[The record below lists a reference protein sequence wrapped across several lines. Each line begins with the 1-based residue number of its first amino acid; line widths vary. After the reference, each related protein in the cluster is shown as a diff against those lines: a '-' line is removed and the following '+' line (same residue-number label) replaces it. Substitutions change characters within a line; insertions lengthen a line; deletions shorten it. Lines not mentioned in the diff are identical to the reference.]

1 MRLVRHSMQLNK
13 VMNLAKSIEE
23 IRSDFPILSTKAHG
37 KPLIYLDNGATTQK
51 PLQVIRTMEE
61 LYRTTNANVHR
72 GVHYLSDRVSERYE
86 AARETV
92 RAFINASAREEIIF
106 TAGTTAS
113 INAVAYSFGERFVGE
128 GDEILISGME
138 HHANIVPWQMLCE
151 RKKAKLKI
159 IPFSDEGIL
168 DLEAYRRLLTDQTR
182 IVAVTHVSNVLGTV
196 NPVRE
201 IVAEAHQHGIPV
213 LVDGAQGIQHGLV
226 DVTDLDCDFY
236 VFSGHK
242 VYGPNGIGVLY
253 GKADMLNELPPYQ
266 GGGDMVANV
275 TFEKTTYNVLPFKFE
290 AGTTNFTGAIGLAAA
305 LDYLSLL
312 GREAV
317 AEREQALLTLAT
329 AGLSY
334 IDGVRIYGTAPYK
347 VSVIS
352 FLPGTIHQY
361 DAGMILDKMG
371 IAVRTGT
378 HCAQPLMERYG
389 ISGNIRASIAF
400 YNTEEEIEALVKG
413 VRKVTEMFA

>member
-1 MRLVRHSMQLNK
+1 MK
-13 VMNLAKSIEE
+13 LAKSIEE
-23 IRSDFPILSTKAHG
+23 IRSDFPILSTKAYG
-37 KPLIYLDNGATTQK
+37 KPLVYLDNGATTQK
-51 PLQVIRTMEE
+51 PLQVIKLLEE

-72 GVHYLSDRVSERYE
+72 GVHYLSDMVSERYE

-92 RAFINASAREEIIF
+92 RAFINAGAREEIIF

-113 INAVAYSFGERFVGE
+113 INAVAFSFGERYVRE
-128 GDEILISGME
+128 GDEIVISGME

-151 RKKAKLKI
+151 RKKAKLKV
-159 IPFSDEGIL
+159 IPFSDAGVL
-168 DLEAYRRLLTDQTR
+168 DLEAYRSLLSERTR
-182 IVAVTHVSNVLGTV
+182 IVAVTHVSNVLGTI
-196 NPVRE
+196 NPVKE
-201 IVAEAHQHGIPV
+201 IVAEAHRHGIPV
-213 LVDGAQGIQHGLV
+213 LIDGAQGIQHGMV
-226 DVTDLDCDFY
+226 DVTDFDCDFY

-253 GKADMLNELPPYQ
+253 GKAEVLNELPPYQ

-305 LDYLSLL
+305 LDYISLL

-317 AEREQALLTLAT
+317 TEKEQALLARAT
-329 AGLSY
+329 TGLSA
-334 IDGVRIYGTAPYK
+334 IEGLRIYGTAPQK
-347 VSVIS
+347 VSLIS
-352 FLPGTIHQY
+352 FLPGAIHQY

-378 HCAQPLMERYG
+378 HCAQPLMGRYG
-389 ISGNIRASIAF
+389 ITGNIRASIAF
-400 YNTEEEIEALVKG
+400 YNTEDEVDALVKG

>member
-1 MRLVRHSMQLNK
+1 
-13 VMNLAKSIEE
+13 MNLARSIEE

-51 PLQVIRTMEE
+51 PLQVINVMEE

-72 GVHYLSDRVSERYE
+72 GVHYLSDRVSDRYE
-86 AARETV
+86 SARETV
-92 RAFINASAREEIIF
+92 RAFINAGAREEIIF
-106 TAGTTAS
+106 TAGSTAS
-113 INAVAYSFGERFVGE
+113 INAVAFSFGERYVGKD
-128 GDEILISGME
+128 DEIVISGME

-151 RKKAKLKI
+151 RKKAKLKV
-159 IPFSDEGIL
+159 IPFSDQGIL
-168 DLEAYRRLLTDQTR
+168 DFEAYRALLSERTR
-182 IVAVTHVSNVLGTV
+182 IVAVTHVSNVLGTI

-201 IVAEAHQHGIPV
+201 IVAEAHRHGIPV
-213 LVDGAQGIQHGLV
+213 LVDGAQGIQHGIV
-226 DVTDLDCDFY
+226 DVRDMDCDFY

-242 VYGPNGIGVLY
+242 VYGPNGTGVLY
-253 GKADMLNELPPYQ
+253 GKAELLNELPPYQ

-305 LDYLSLL
+305 LDYLSAL

-317 AEREQALLTLAT
+317 AEREQMLLALAT
-329 AGLSY
+329 AGLSA
-334 IDGVRIYGTAPYK
+334 IDGVRIYGTAPHK

-389 ISGNIRASIAF
+389 ITGNIRASIAF
-400 YNTEEEIEALVKG
+400 YNTEEEIEALAAG

>member
-1 MRLVRHSMQLNK
+1 MK
-13 VMNLAKSIEE
+13 LAKSIEE
-23 IRSDFPILSTKAHG
+23 IRSDFPILSTRAHG

-51 PLQVIRTMEE
+51 PLQVINVLEE

-92 RAFINASAREEIIF
+92 RAFINARAGEEIIF

-113 INAVAYSFGERFVGE
+113 INAVAFSFGERYVRE
-128 GDEILISGME
+128 DDEILISGME

-159 IPFSDEGIL
+159 IPFSDKGVL
-168 DLEAYRRLLTDQTR
+168 DLKAYRALLTERTR
-182 IVAVTHVSNVLGTV
+182 IVAVTHVSNVLGTI
-196 NPVRE
+196 NPVKQ
-201 IVAEAHQHGIPV
+201 IVAEAHRHGIPV
-213 LVDGAQGIQHGLV
+213 LVDGAQGIQHGVV
-226 DVTDLDCDFY
+226 DVVEMDCDFY

-253 GKADMLNELPPYQ
+253 GKAEILNELPPYQ

-275 TFEKTTYNVLPFKFE
+275 TFEKTTFNVLPFKFE

-305 LDYLSLL
+305 LDYLSCL

-317 AEREQALLTLAT
+317 AEREQALLVRAT
-329 AGLSY
+329 AGLSD
-334 IDGVRIYGTAPYK
+334 IEGVRIYGTAPHK

-389 ISGNIRASIAF
+389 ITGNIRASIAF
-400 YNTEEEIEALVKG
+400 YNTEEEIETLVKG
-413 VRKVTEMFA
+413 VKTVTQMFA

>member
-1 MRLVRHSMQLNK
+1 MELS
-13 VMNLAKSIEE
+13 KSIEE
-23 IRSDFPILSTKAHG
+23 IRSDFPILSIKVHG
-37 KPLIYLDNGATTQK
+37 KPLVYLDNGATTQK
-51 PLQVIRTMEE
+51 PEQVIRVIDE
-61 LYRTTNANVHR
+61 LYRTANANVHR
-72 GVHYLSDRVSERYE
+72 GVHRLSDMVSERYE
-86 AARETV
+86 SARETV
-92 RAFINASAREEIIF
+92 RAFINAPKKEEIIF

-113 INAVAYSFGERFVGE
+113 INAVAFSFGERFVKA

-151 RKKAKLKI
+151 RKKAKLRI

-168 DLEAYRRLLTDQTR
+168 DLEAYRSLLTDRTR
-182 IVAVTHVSNVLGTV
+182 IVAVTHVSNVLGTI

-201 IVAEAHQHGIPV
+201 IVAEAHRLGIPV
-213 LVDGAQGIQHGLV
+213 LVDGAQGIQHGIV
-226 DVTDLDCDFY
+226 DVKDIGCDFY

-242 VYGPNGIGVLY
+242 IYGPNGIGVLY
-253 GKADMLNELPPYQ
+253 GKENMLNEIPPYQ

-275 TFEKTTYNVLPFKFE
+275 TFEKTTYNELPFKFE
-290 AGTTNFTGAIGLAAA
+290 AGTTNFTGAIGLATA
-305 LDYLSLL
+305 LDYLTAL

-317 AEREQALLTLAT
+317 AAREQDLLRRAT
-329 AGLSY
+329 EGLSSVS
-334 IDGVRIYGTAPYK
+334 GVRIYGTAPRK
-347 VSVIS
+347 VSVVS

-400 YNTEEEIEALVKG
+400 YNTEEEIDALVKG
-413 VRKVTEMFA
+413 IERVTEMFT

>member
-1 MRLVRHSMQLNK
+1 MCHTMQLNR
-13 VMNLAKSIEE
+13 VMSLAKNIVN
-23 IRSDFPILSTKAHG
+23 IRSDFPILSTMAHG

-51 PLQVIRTMEE
+51 PLQVISVMEE

-72 GVHYLSDRVSERYE
+72 GVHYLSDRVSDRYE

-92 RAFINASAREEIIF
+92 RAFINARSREEIIF

-113 INAVAYSFGERFVGE
+113 INAVTFSFGERYVSE
-128 GDEILISGME
+128 GDEIVISGME

-168 DLEAYRRLLTDQTR
+168 DLEAYRSLLTERTR

-196 NPVRE
+196 NPVKE
-201 IVAEAHQHGIPV
+201 IVAEAHRHGIPV
-213 LVDGAQGIQHGLV
+213 LVDGAQGIQHGVV
-226 DVTDLDCDFY
+226 DVTDIDCDFY

-253 GKADMLNELPPYQ
+253 GKAEMLNELPPYQ
-266 GGGDMVANV
+266 GGGDMVAQV
-275 TFEKTTYNVLPFKFE
+275 TFEKTTYNALPFKFE

-305 LDYLSLL
+305 LDYLSAL

-317 AEREQALLTLAT
+317 AEREQALLAR
-329 AGLSY
+329 AMEGLST
-334 IDGVRIYGTAPYK
+334 IDGIRIYGTAPNK

-352 FLPGTIHQY
+352 FLLETIHQY

-389 ISGNIRASIAF
+389 ITGNIRASIAF
-400 YNTEEEIEALVKG
+400 YNTEEEMEALVKG

>member
-1 MRLVRHSMQLNK
+1 MK
-13 VMNLAKSIEE
+13 LAKSIEE
-23 IRSDFPILSTKAHG
+23 IRSDFPILSTKAYG
-37 KPLIYLDNGATTQK
+37 KPLVYLDNGATTQK
-51 PLQVIRTMEE
+51 PLQVIKLLEE

-72 GVHYLSDRVSERYE
+72 GVHYLSDMVSERYE

-92 RAFINASAREEIIF
+92 RAFINAGAREEIIF

-113 INAVAYSFGERFVGE
+113 INAVAFSFGERYVRE
-128 GDEILISGME
+128 GDEIVISGME

-151 RKKAKLKI
+151 RKKAKLKV
-159 IPFSDEGIL
+159 IPFSDAGVL
-168 DLEAYRRLLTDQTR
+168 DLEAYRSLLSERTR
-182 IVAVTHVSNVLGTV
+182 IVAVTHVSNVLGTI
-196 NPVRE
+196 NPVKE
-201 IVAEAHQHGIPV
+201 IVAEAHRHGIPV
-213 LVDGAQGIQHGLV
+213 LIDGAQGIQHGMV
-226 DVTDLDCDFY
+226 DVTDFDCDFY

-253 GKADMLNELPPYQ
+253 GKAEVLNELPPYQ

-305 LDYLSLL
+305 LDYISLL

-317 AEREQALLTLAT
+317 TEREQALLARAT
-329 AGLSY
+329 TGLSA
-334 IDGVRIYGTAPYK
+334 IEGLRIYGTAPQK
-347 VSVIS
+347 VSLIS
-352 FLPGTIHQY
+352 FLPGAIHQY

-378 HCAQPLMERYG
+378 HCAQPLMGRYG
-389 ISGNIRASIAF
+389 ITGNIRASIAF
-400 YNTEEEIEALVKG
+400 YNTEDEVDALVKG

>member
-1 MRLVRHSMQLNK
+1 MP
-13 VMNLAKSIEE
+13 LAKSIEA
-23 IRSDFPILSTKAHG
+23 IRADFPILATTVHG
-37 KPLIYLDNGATTQK
+37 KPLVYLDNGATTQK
-51 PLQVIRTMEE
+51 PLQVIRTLDE
-61 LYRTTNANVHR
+61 LYRTANANVHR
-72 GVHYLSDRVSERYE
+72 GVHRLSDLVSDRYE

-92 RAFINASAREEIIF
+92 RAFINAPKREEVIF
-106 TAGTTAS
+106 TANTTAS
-113 INAVAYSFGERFVGE
+113 INAVAFSFGERFVGE
-128 GDEILISGME
+128 GDEIIISGME

-151 RKKAKLKI
+151 RKGSKLRV
-159 IPFSDEGIL
+159 IPFSDEGVL
-168 DLEAYRRLLTDQTR
+168 DLDAYRTMINGRTR

-196 NPVRE
+196 NPVKE
-201 IVAEAHQHGIPV
+201 IVSEAHRHGIPV
-213 LVDGAQGIQHGLV
+213 LVDGAQSVQHGTV
-226 DVTDLDCDFY
+226 DVTDIGCDFY

-253 GKADMLNELPPYQ
+253 GREKLLNEMPPYQ

-290 AGTTNFTGAIGLAAA
+290 AGTANFTGAIGMASA
-305 LDYLSLL
+305 LDYLTGL

-317 AEREQALLTLAT
+317 AEREQALLAQAT
-329 AGLSY
+329 AGLSA
-334 IDGVRIYGTAPYK
+334 IDGMRIYGTAPHK
-347 VSVIS
+347 VSVVS
-352 FLPGTIHQY
+352 FLPGKIHQY

-400 YNTEEEIEALVKG
+400 YNTEEEIEALVNG
-413 VRKVTEMFA
+413 VRKATEMLA